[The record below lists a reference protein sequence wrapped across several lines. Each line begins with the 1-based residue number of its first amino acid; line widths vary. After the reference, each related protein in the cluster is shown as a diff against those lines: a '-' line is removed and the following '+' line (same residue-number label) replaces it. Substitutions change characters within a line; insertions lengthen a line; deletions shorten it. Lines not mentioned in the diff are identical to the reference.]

1 MKKLLKSEVCGSINS
16 ARDPLM
22 CLFCCEKS
30 RVEKSKTTAE
40 KKKKRKKETNVDTN
54 IGKIIRIQTASM

>member
-40 KKKKRKKETNVDTN
+40 KRKRKKESNVDAN
-54 IGKIIRIQTASM
+54 GDKIIRIQTTSM